1 MKADENLFSSPQNI
15 SVTGPVEERGIWIS
29 KAFYTSS
36 CSELRLSLSLLDTVI
51 LQAVLAVITSGLTL
65 SS

>member
-1 MKADENLFSSPQNI
+1 MKADENLFSSLQNI
-15 SVTGPVEERGIWIS
+15 SVTGPVEERGIWICKDFTLVLIMQRAS
-29 KAFYTSS
+29 
-36 CSELRLSLSLLDTVI
+36 SLSLLDTVI